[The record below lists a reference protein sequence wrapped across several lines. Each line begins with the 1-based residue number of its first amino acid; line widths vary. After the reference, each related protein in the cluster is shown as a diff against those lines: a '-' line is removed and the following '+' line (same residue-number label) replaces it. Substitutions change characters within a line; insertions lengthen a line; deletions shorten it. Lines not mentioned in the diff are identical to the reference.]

1 MRRIRTIVKFDKRI
15 SLADKK
21 LLIPENNTVGLIMHR
36 IRERYI
42 HESVTNS
49 STAIFILFSTDLEQ
63 RMFPTNATMGEIS
76 NSLGSPTMIQIDVA
90 IENTFGCS

>member
-49 STAIFILFSTDLEQ
+49 STAIFIFFSLVFVLC
-63 RMFPTNATMGEIS
+63 MFSRYGTMGDIS